1 MVGFNA
7 GDKIP
12 ELLKGKMVKPT
23 KPLTTLGIVEADI
36 NGVKVY
42 LPFSLFNVDPNDSAA
57 VGSVMNPEGVLFK
70 QGWRAEDVFANCVAT
85 HFTVRLAKK
94 GGPDWDKLKVLDSDV
109 PLSDLKTNECKI
121 IKKGAFSS
129 SFRKL
134 YKRQRSS
141 NNRILA
147 HVFMEH
153 PSGLWLSLP
162 VDCFD

>member
-70 QGWRAEDVFANCVAT
+70 QGWRAEDVFANCVVT
-85 HFTVRLAKK
+85 HFSVRLAKV
-94 GGPDWDKLKVLDSDV
+94 GGPDWDKLKVVDSNTK
-109 PLSDLKTNECKI
+109 LSDLKTNECKI
-121 IKKGAFSS
+121 IKKDSFSLG
-129 SFRKL
+129 FRKM

-147 HVFMEH
+147 FVHMDH
-153 PSGLWLSLP
+153 PDGLWLSLP
-162 VDCFD
+162 VDCFE